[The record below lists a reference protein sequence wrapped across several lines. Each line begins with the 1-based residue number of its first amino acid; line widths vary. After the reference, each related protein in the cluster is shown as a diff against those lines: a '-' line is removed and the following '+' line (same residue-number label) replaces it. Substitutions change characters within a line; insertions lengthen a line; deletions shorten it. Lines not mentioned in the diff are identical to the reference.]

1 MRSLPKGYK
10 SWLERIL
17 LTNCG
22 TVCTSKKKMTVTKD
36 EKVLVYIVIF
46 MKREQG
52 GAKKNFIEEC
62 HLVNCVLFCMFN
74 IK

>member
-1 MRSLPKGYK
+1 
-10 SWLERIL
+10 
-17 LTNCG
+17 
-22 TVCTSKKKMTVTKD
+22 MTVTKD

-52 GAKKNFIEEC
+52 GAKKKNFIEEC